1 MKINIIIILVI
12 FLIVSCMGSYSL
24 KGPILD
30 QELKNVNCDSKWI
43 KDSLIKIKFSD
54 DLYEQSERELLA
66 YDVWKSINYII
77 KTNCSD
83 LKIGSTEKSSNT
95 IEIDF
100 YRFRIKESYKFFI
113 LNVLSIFIFD
123 LIFKNSSQ
131 IEYDI
136 KASISTNKVSNG
148 NSGAKQFSYTR
159 QEVFSIFELNTPK
172 KSNIFSVLRSDLSAK
187 LLNELGEIK

>member
-1 MKINIIIILVI
+1 
-12 FLIVSCMGSYSL
+12 MGSYSL